1 MSIIPQYCCQNLGSL
16 CTSAKRKCG
25 DRVTEEK
32 EGVALALCQV
42 NGEHSRFM
50 PQELRPARHGE

>member
-32 EGVALALCQV
+32 ERMALLLCQAK
-42 NGEHSRFM
+42 GEHSRLA
-50 PQELRPARHGE
+50 QGLCPAPW